1 MASFNC
7 YLLMCINLT
16 LQLKYE
22 PLWGLVL
29 FLVTSV
35 FALYVSSK
43 QKALYTEALEG
54 RMNKSRR

>member
-7 YLLMCINLT
+7 YLLMYINLT

-22 PLWGLVL
+22 PLWRLVL

-43 QKALYTEALEG
+43 QKALYTEVLEG
-54 RMNKSRR
+54 RMNKSR